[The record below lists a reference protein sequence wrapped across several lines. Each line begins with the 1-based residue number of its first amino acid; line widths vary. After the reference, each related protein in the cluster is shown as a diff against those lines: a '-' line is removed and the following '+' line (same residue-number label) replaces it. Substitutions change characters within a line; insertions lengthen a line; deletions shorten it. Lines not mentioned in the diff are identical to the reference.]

1 MNGLSVR
8 MILFIVVLSALHI
21 SGITPVEPPAIQ
33 QPQEAP
39 ARPAVQTRA
48 SVSPRQV
55 VSNPSSRLGT
65 KAPQE
70 IAQLHGDLRR
80 TI

>member
-21 SGITPVEPPAIQ
+21 SGITPAKPPAIQ
-33 QPQEAP
+33 LTQEAP
-39 ARPAVQTRA
+39 AGPTVHTQA

-65 KAPQE
+65 KVPQE
-70 IAQLHGDLRR
+70 IAQLRGDLRR

>member
-8 MILFIVVLSALHI
+8 MILFILVLSALHI
-21 SGITPVEPPAIQ
+21 SGI
-33 QPQEAP
+33 
-39 ARPAVQTRA
+39 
-48 SVSPRQV
+48 SPRQV
-55 VSNPSSRLGT
+55 ASNPSSRLGT

-70 IAQLHGDLRR
+70 IAQLRGYLRR